1 MTSVE
6 LHRFGPGVGDKVDIC
21 FSLTLQP
28 RPQEPRLQPALQGS
42 SVRPARA
49 PPTTRINTRAILQ
62 GKEAAILGDCWAHYY
77 KQMAA
82 RALLRGQ
89 RRLTLFQIKIYN
101 ANPHPQPLRRSS
113 ALIGMICQRARCV
126 RMSAAQ
132 RRPFNQ
138 GWLTFI
144 QAD

>member
-1 MTSVE
+1 M
-6 LHRFGPGVGDKVDIC
+6 
-21 FSLTLQP
+21 
-28 RPQEPRLQPALQGS
+28 
-42 SVRPARA
+42 
-49 PPTTRINTRAILQ
+49 Q
-62 GKEAAILGDCWAHYY
+62 GKEAAKTIPRDCQAHYY

-82 RALLRGQ
+82 RALLCGP

-101 ANPHPQPLRRSS
+101 ANPHMQPLRRSS

-126 RMSAAQ
+126 RLSAAQ